1 MSDQIKAVDATLRD
15 HFALCALQGLLA
27 FDGGPLHDGDE
38 DEEDFQPDYDGP
50 EKTADDAYYYA
61 DAMLAARLKESDYEL
76 RKRLD
81 EPCGY
86 VPCCGGEPCFAP
98 DGDDAK
104 KDVGSPLYDT
114 GDLKF
119 IPEKNTADREPEAFF
134 HIKNGKMVGAWD
146 QDGKQIRATAF
157 IQ

>member
-27 FDGGPLHDGDE
+27 YDGGPLHEGDE

-50 EKTADDAYYYA
+50 EKTAEDAYYYA
-61 DAMLAARLKESDYEL
+61 DAMLAARQKESDYEL
-76 RKRLD
+76 RKRID

-86 VPCCGGEPCFAP
+86 VPCCDGEPYLGKFVKGGETK
-98 DGDDAK
+98 DAC
-104 KDVGSPLYDT
+104 PLFDT
-114 GDLKF
+114 GDVKF
-119 IPEKNTADREPEAFF
+119 VPEKTPDREPESFI
-134 HIKNGKMVGAWD
+134 HISDGKLVSAWD
-146 QDGKQIRATAF
+146 QDGKPIRATVF